1 VKRREIQWAAWMR
14 AARAG
19 DAMAYDRCLRDMAR
33 ALRPFVRRGLAR
45 AGHGDDNTEDVVQ
58 EILLAVHLKQHSWD
72 ETRPIGPWV
81 AAIARY
87 KLVDALRRRGSG
99 VHLPI
104 DDFAEILPADERPA
118 DFARDVARSLDALPA
133 RQRDVLQSIA
143 VEGATIGETAARLG
157 VSEGAVRVALH
168 RGLAT
173 LAKRAEKP

>member
-1 VKRREIQWAAWMR
+1 MPCAGADGGASADRRF
-14 AARAG
+14 
-19 DAMAYDRCLRDMAR
+19 C
-33 ALRPFVRRGLAR
+33 RR
-45 AGHGDDNTEDVVQ
+45 
-58 EILLAVHLKQHSWD
+58 
-72 ETRPIGPWV
+72 
-81 AAIARY
+81 
-87 KLVDALRRRGSG
+87 
-99 VHLPI
+99 
-104 DDFAEILPADERPA
+104 FFPADEGPA